1 MKLNTKMFL
10 FFLTTLFVLLSM
22 VSGLSNKAL
31 NRVMNK
37 KMEPVSLLVVFLH
50 VVVLGLFV
58 NALVQKN
65 KVSKFENM
73 DKDIA
78 EKLYSHDPLV

>member
-50 VVVLGLFV
+50 VVVLGFFLR
-58 NALVQKN
+58 ALVQKRN
-65 KVSKFENM
+65 VSKFTND
-73 DKDIA
+73 DKKLA
-78 EKLYSHDPLV
+78 EELYSHNPLV

>member
-22 VSGLSNKAL
+22 VSGLSKKAL

-50 VVVLGLFV
+50 VVVVGLFV
-58 NALVQKN
+58 KALVQKRN
-65 KVSKFENM
+65 VSKFTND
-73 DKDIA
+73 DKKLA
-78 EKLYSHDPLV
+78 EELYSHNPLV

>member
-22 VSGLSNKAL
+22 VSGLSKKAL

-58 NALVQKN
+58 KALVQKRN
-65 KVSKFENM
+65 VSKFTND
-73 DKDIA
+73 DKKLA
-78 EKLYSHDPLV
+78 EELYSHNPLV